1 VSFFLFSKGGLMGAR
16 NESEERQ
23 TRKKKG
29 GSGGS
34 HNAPAPSGTNRERG
48 AFAFFDSIVTPQFD
62 PEVA

>member
-1 VSFFLFSKGGLMGAR
+1 MGAR

-23 TRKKKG
+23 TGKKKG

-34 HNAPAPSGTNRERG
+34 HNAPAPSGANREPD
-48 AFAFFDSIVTPQFD
+48 AFAFFDSILTPQFD